1 MAVVK
6 KVSSACLEA
15 LSVVNIAHLSER
27 EVEASWL
34 RPEERWWG
42 LGGRT
47 AEQRAGPALPA
58 SLCGPATACEMTGR
72 VTQGA

>member
-1 MAVVK
+1 M
-6 KVSSACLEA
+6 SSACLRA

-42 LGGRT
+42 LGGRA
-47 AEQRAGPALPA
+47 AEQGAGPALPA
-58 SLCGPATACEMTGR
+58 SLCGPTMACEMTGR
-72 VTQGA
+72 VTRRA